1 MSEHFGILRV
11 KKLKSKAE
19 IAAMSEHW
27 RRTKNTPNANPNKKR
42 LNRVIMGAEDPYQRF
57 CEEIEQRE
65 ITKFRKNGV
74 FALELVLAFSPSYLK
89 DLETGRYRH
98 DAKQRLNQ
106 WVLLTRNWLKAKFGD
121 RILSMHLHGD
131 ESSYHCHVCLH
142 VFELKT
148 RKSGK
153 IEWGMNARAITG
165 GAEKLR
171 ELQDSYAIAL
181 EPTGLKR
188 GVRGSKATHK
198 KVSSFYGALNEAQTL
213 SSNLNIPSP
222 PQKPIEFKKWQDNL
236 SKVIANL
243 QNQQDFKVEKL
254 EAMVDELSAT
264 NAKLQQ
270 RLERYERSY
279 NRPSR

>member
-1 MSEHFGILRV
+1 MSNQYTILRV
-11 KKLKSKAE
+11 DKLKSKAA
-19 IAAMSEHW
+19 ISAMAQHW
-27 RRTKNTPNANPNKKR
+27 LRTRNTPNADPLKR
-42 LNRVIMGAEDPYQRF
+42 HLNRVILGAEDPYTRF
-57 CEEIEQRE
+57 CDEVEQRG

-74 FALELVLAFSPSYLK
+74 LALELVLAFSPDFLK
-89 DLETGRYRH
+89 DPDTGRYRS

-106 WVLLTRNWLKAKFGD
+106 WVLYTRNWVKAKFGD
-121 RILSMHLHGD
+121 RVMSMHLHGD
-131 ESSYHCHVCLH
+131 EKTYHCHVCLH

-279 NRPSR
+279 SRPSR